1 MVKLS
6 KKPSVRRF
14 SSYGP
19 IDTDAHYYAP
29 RKELMEK
36 AYNLLVGET
45 REKGGHYITV
55 WAPRQCG
62 KTWLMR
68 ETEEKIK
75 KNGHFDLAFFSMEP
89 VKGLTDSRR
98 VLQHFCKELSRKCGK
113 ELPIIDE
120 WETLPSLFTSN
131 YFDKPVVLIL
141 DEFDCL
147 AEVMINKFANFFRSI
162 HIDRINEKWKKSPE
176 KSFLLHGMAL
186 IGVRSVLGIENAK
199 GSPFNVQQSLHIPNL
214 TFDEVKGMFQWYV
227 KETGHEIEGK
237 VIETLFDETRGQP
250 GLTCW
255 LGELLT
261 DGFEEYSA
269 DRSRPIGIKDFN
281 FVYNAAT
288 SALPNNNIL
297 NLISK
302 AKKEKN
308 TRFLLEMFK
317 TGEKLEFAFDEP
329 TINDLYMNG
338 LVDKEADVEG
348 RYYLRFA
355 CPLVQ
360 KRIFNYFSNAYFR
373 EMGRLFDPFANLD
386 DTITAESLNIR
397 NMGKRYETYLA
408 ENHEW
413 LLKDVPRRKD
423 LRIYEA
429 VFHFNFY
436 AYIKE
441 FLKARG
447 GRVFPE
453 FPTGNGK
460 IDLLITYAGRRYGI
474 EVKSYT
480 SEWGYK
486 EALKQA
492 AKYAKQLGLKEIF
505 LAFFVERIDE
515 KSREKYERDY
525 SGEGAGI
532 SVKPFFVNTL

>member
-1 MVKLS
+1 MVKMRQE
-6 KKPSVRRF
+6 PNMRRF

-29 RKELMEK
+29 RKELVER
-36 AYNLLVGET
+36 AYSRLVGDN
-45 REKGGHYITV
+45 RDKGGHYITV

-62 KTWLMR
+62 KTWLMQQILYR
-68 ETEEKIK
+68 LQKEAELDVLKINLEHLKYETDTGVIISTIAKEIGEGVNRVFSGIDTQAKFQEIFKKGVLEK
-75 KNGHFDLAFFSMEP
+75 P
-89 VKGLTDSRR
+89 
-98 VLQHFCKELSRKCGK
+98 
-113 ELPIIDE
+113 
-120 WETLPSLFTSN
+120 
-131 YFDKPVVLIL
+131 LIL
-141 DEFDCL
+141 IMDEFDAL
-147 AEVMINKFANFFRSI
+147 PENAINAIVSAFRNI
-162 HIDRINEKWKKSPE
+162 HIKRKDEMAKKAME
-176 KSFLLHGMAL
+176 KSYLLHAVSL

-214 TFDEVKGMFQWYV
+214 TFDEVEGMFEWYG
-227 KETGHEIEGK
+227 KETGHEIEPD
-237 VIETLFDETRGQP
+237 VIKALFDETRGQP

-261 DGFEEYSA
+261 EGFEEYSA
-269 DRSRPIGIKDFN
+269 DRSRPIRLKEFN

-288 SALPNNNIL
+288 SALPNNNIV

-302 AKKEKN
+302 AKEENNK
-308 TRFLLEMFK
+308 RFLLEMFK

-329 TINDLYMNG
+329 TINALYMNG
-338 LVDKEADVEG
+338 LVDKDVDGEG
-348 RYYLRFA
+348 RYFLRFA

-360 KRIFNYFSNAYFR
+360 KRLFNYFSNTYFR
-373 EMGRLFDPFANLD
+373 ELGRLFEPFSDLG
-386 DTITAESLNIR
+386 DTITEESLNVR
-397 NMGKRYETYLA
+397 NLGKRYETYLA

-436 AYIKE
+436 AYLKE

-480 SEWGYK
+480 SEWGYN
-486 EALKQA
+486 EALRQA
-492 AKYAKQLGLKEIF
+492 ARYAKQLGLKEIF
-505 LAFFVERIDE
+505 LAFFVERIE
-515 KSREKYERDY
+515 KKSREKYETAYTD
-525 SGEGAGI
+525 EGAGI